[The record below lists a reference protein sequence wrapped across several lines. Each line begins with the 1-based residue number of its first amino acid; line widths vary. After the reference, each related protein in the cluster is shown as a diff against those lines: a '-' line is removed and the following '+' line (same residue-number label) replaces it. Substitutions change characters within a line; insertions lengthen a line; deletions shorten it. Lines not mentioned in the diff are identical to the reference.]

1 MAANVCAVTLLKDS
15 DGGQRLRGDTAE
27 GQRWRPRELIE
38 GTAPRDDGQSQHLHG
53 DNAER

>member
-1 MAANVCAVTLLKDS
+1 MANAFTVTKTKGD

-38 GTAPRDDGQSQHLHG
+38 GTALKDDGQSQHLHG